1 MRGMSDDNAL
11 DIPSNVRVLANG
23 TWQDKT
29 TGHFLRGGNTTT
41 AIRTADD
48 ARAVSNARHARKRQ
62 VIAQA
67 ANEAVERGDY
77 RQRYGDLAFV
87 AALAETAFIK
97 ATTADDPKAIEAARF
112 LLRETGLA
120 EADATDTTT
129 GGAAGG
135 VLAQL
140 GAEAVRY
147 LLARAE
153 AQRALD
159 VDE

>member
-1 MRGMSDDNAL
+1 MSDDA
-11 DIPSNVRVLANG
+11 
-23 TWQDKT
+23 
-29 TGHFLRGGNTTT
+29 TT
-41 AIRTADD
+41 AQPPQVTITRNGLLRDVASGKFLPGRKPDNMITTSEQ
-48 ARAVSNARHARKRQ
+48 ARELAARRHQKKRDT
-62 VIAQA
+62 IQA
-67 ANEAVERGDY
+67 AANDAVERGDY

-87 AALAETAFIK
+87 AALAETAMLK

-120 EADATDTTT
+120 EADATDTTA
-129 GGAAGG
+129 GAAAGG

-147 LLARAE
+147 LLDRAQ
-153 AQRALD
+153 AQRAQD